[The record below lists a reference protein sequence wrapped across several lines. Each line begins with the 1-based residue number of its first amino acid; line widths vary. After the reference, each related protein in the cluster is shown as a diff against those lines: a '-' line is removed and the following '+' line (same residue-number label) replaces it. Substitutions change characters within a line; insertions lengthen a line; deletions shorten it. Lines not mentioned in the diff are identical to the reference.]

1 MDDRK
6 DERERDRLLAA
17 DVDVSGVE
25 NASAERTSCCAV
37 AAKTIFAVACSANV
51 EFDYF
56 SFAKKLAYDSIL
68 FSWNS
73 ESQNQI
79 DQKMTQN

>member
-17 DVDVSGVE
+17 DVDVGGVE
-25 NASAERTSCCAV
+25 SSSVERTSCCAV
-37 AAKTIFAVACSANV
+37 AVRTKFAAACSANV
-51 EFDYF
+51 EFYYF

-68 FSWNS
+68 FS
-73 ESQNQI
+73 
-79 DQKMTQN
+79 